1 MFAKAVPGTLG
12 TCKNHFSGPA
22 MNTSFDTHAAQSRS
36 STPAHAVPRFDLYG
50 PIHKA
55 LRSFMG
61 STLVDVGSLDVDDE
75 PRMTATLAQLDGLL
89 DFCLG
94 HIRHEN
100 DFVHAA
106 IEARRPSGS
115 ARTAS
120 DHVEHLDSIEALR
133 AEVRA
138 LAQAAPTARQGLA
151 LRLYHHFSLFV
162 AENLQHMHTE
172 ETVNNTELWSLYSD
186 QELAAIHEELL
197 ANVGPDEF
205 MRVLRWMVPA
215 INPAERAGMMLDA
228 KRKSPPEAFLSL
240 VQTLRPLLD
249 DNAWGKLTRAVGVSS
264 QPELVHFS

>member
-1 MFAKAVPGTLG
+1 
-12 TCKNHFSGPA
+12 
-22 MNTSFDTHAAQSRS
+22 MNTTLDTHATHSRPS
-36 STPAHAVPRFDLYG
+36 APAHAAPRFDLYG

-75 PRMTATLAQLDGLL
+75 PQMTATLAQLDGLL

-115 ARTAS
+115 ARTAGE
-120 DHVEHLDSIEALR
+120 HLEHLDSIEALR

-138 LAQAAPTARQGLA
+138 LAAAAPSARQGLA
-151 LRLYHHFSLFV
+151 MRLYHHFSLFV
-162 AENLQHMHTE
+162 AENLQHMHIE
-172 ETVNNTELWSLYSD
+172 ETVNNTELWALYSD
-186 QELAAIHEELL
+186 EELAAIHDELL
-197 ANVGPDEF
+197 ATVGPEEF
-205 MRVLRWMVPA
+205 MHVLRWMVPA
-215 INPAERAGMMLDA
+215 INPAERAGMLLDA
-228 KRKSPPEAFLSL
+228 QRKSPPEAFVSL

-249 DNAWGKLTRAVGVSS
+249 DNAWGKLTRAVGVS
-264 QPELVHFS
+264 PKPGLVHSS